1 MADEI
6 FKLDENGALALNT
19 ILSTENPASPY
30 KYDEVFTL
38 DTEGKVAIRVVG
50 ATGGGTPAAG
60 GGKLV
65 GFVDSSST
73 RFPPAQRL
81 DYVKVE
87 STETNFPFTVRGIT
101 FNNVNDSAIY
111 TGTQW
116 VKYSFIAETDS
127 LEVSTPADESLAGDK
142 TTQKAIN
149 IENKEAIEELQ
160 KLVNKMFIFK
170 GYIADTEPVGSIKE
184 GLYWYES
191 DVLPSSTDFPIQV
204 KVYEIVGG
212 TGRWSTSTIAY
223 TPNELDLWS
232 NLNDDQ
238 GYYWFAND
246 WNTIDSIGG
255 DLFED
260 VASLPTTNIDD
271 QVIYRTSRYKY
282 TRDGQEIP
290 EPTGYVV
297 LDDTM
302 VTADANGLHYDDAG
316 TTVDLEWALVSD
328 AVVADLIT
336 QGYVGA
342 ATSFESADFF
352 KGENADDY
360 FYKTSVTKELVWEL
374 YYNPTKN
381 AADYQMIGN
390 SGGTADVLVD
400 NITVQKIGGKL
411 QANAIID
418 VAMLPISN
426 IKANTIYRIVE
437 TTPIRMVKL
446 YTYENGNWINH
457 SRIEISQENYDLLT
471 TAQKNDGTIYIID
484 ELAQYLIQ
492 FTYKTLADKPSI
504 NGITLLDALTL
515 DDLGIYSKD
524 QIDAFLADKAQA
536 EFVDELPPT
545 LQHQVW
551 YYSKKY
557 EDGTLVPND
566 KRALYIYDDN
576 DVLQFMGVVGEVDLS
591 DYVAKENI
599 QTGLDNDFFYRYSN
613 GTTDYYTRTSSGD
626 SVTVYAMTFAGQ
638 KVTAITAQSESGA
651 IANDTLTFSGADYP
665 HNANGDGFYVIN
677 GTDKVVATSAL
688 SAVLDKAGRV
698 NDVKLNDKSLVENKE
713 AKLVGLDTIEN
724 NYFYKWAN
732 GTNYRYTKTKTIG
745 SGVDV
750 YTITFSGSEVDT
762 ITKDSATGVIAMAA
776 NGADLQLTQSSNTY
790 ILDNSYTAS
799 KYYIVG
805 AKEKLLTAGVVEE
818 AKDFS
823 KCFEG
828 LYMTPQPESDW
839 KYVGILPASNGS
851 TLKVEDDW
859 KELLLIARVSEG
871 SSYFN
876 LTNVVPK
883 QGFTQGNPN
892 GNNTFIGF
900 FWNESFNCKIRIGLE
915 GTGTNRVVKQN
926 YSNQTG
932 WVLNGTYV
940 YKRG

>member
-1 MADEI
+1 MASFD
-6 FKLDENGALALNT
+6 NT
-19 ILSTENPASPY
+19 RGGT
-30 KYDEVFTL
+30 K
-38 DTEGKVAIRVVG
+38 RVYIVG
-50 ATGGGTPAAG
+50 GSGSDPATGGGT
-60 GGKLV
+60 LV
-65 GFVDSSST
+65 GLVNAT
-73 RFPPAQRL
+73 TTAFPTAERL
-81 DYVKVE
+81 DYVKVDPA
-87 STETNFPFTVRGIT
+87 ETNFPFTVRGIT
-101 FNNVNDSAIY
+101 FNNINDSAIY

-116 VKYSFIAETDS
+116 VKYGFIAETDA
-127 LEVSTPADESLAGDK
+127 LEVSEPADESLAGDK
-142 TTQKAIN
+142 TTQQAIN

-160 KLVNKMFIFK
+160 KLVNKMFVFK
-170 GYIADTEPVGSIKE
+170 GYISDTEPVGTIKE
-184 GLYWYES
+184 GLYWYDS
-191 DVLPSSTDFPIQV
+191 ADLPSASDFPIQV

-212 TGRWSTSTIAY
+212 VGQWSTTTIAY

-232 NLNDDQ
+232 NVNDDQ

-246 WNTIDSIGG
+246 WNKIDAIGG
-255 DLFED
+255 NLFED
-260 VASLPTTNIDD
+260 VATLPTTNIDD

-282 TRDGQEIP
+282 TKEGVEIP
-290 EPTGYVV
+290 EPTGYTILDTAV
-297 LDDTM
+297 L
-302 VTADANGLHYDDAG
+302 TADENGVSWDNAG
-316 TTVDLEWALVSD
+316 TQVDLTWDMVSD
-328 AVVADLIT
+328 TQVADWIT
-336 QGYVGA
+336 AGVLGA
-342 ATSFESADFF
+342 ATSFETADFF

-360 FYKTSVTKELVWEL
+360 FYKTAVTKELVWEL

-381 AADYQMIGN
+381 PADYQMIGN

-418 VAMLPISN
+418 VASLPVSN

-446 YTYENGNWINH
+446 YTYENGTWINH
-457 SRIEISQENYDLLT
+457 SRIEISQENYDLLS

-484 ELAQYLIQ
+484 DLAQYLIQ

-551 YYSKKY
+551 YYSKKF

-591 DYVAKENI
+591 DYVAKENV
-599 QTGLDNDFFYRYSN
+599 QTGLDNDFFYRYTNAS
-613 GTTDYYTRTSSGD
+613 TDYYTRTSAAGD
-626 SVTVYAMTFAGQ
+626 VTVYAMTFAGQ
-638 KVTAITAQSESGA
+638 KVTEITAQSESGT
-651 IANDTLTFSGADYP
+651 IADDKLTFGGTEYD
-665 HNANGDGFYVIN
+665 HNANGDGFYVVN

-698 NDVKLNDKSLVENKE
+698 NDVKLNDKSLVESKE

-732 GTNYRYTKTKTIG
+732 GTNYRYTKTKAIG

-762 ITKDSATGVIAMAA
+762 ITKDSAKGVIAMAA

-823 KCFEG
+823 KCFENI
-828 LYMTPQPESDW
+828 YQTPNTQII
-839 KYVGILPASNGS
+839 KYGTDVYTATNMSSGIASSVDYDSNI
-851 TLKVEDDW
+851 K
-859 KELLLIARVSEG
+859 
-871 SSYFN
+871 
-876 LTNVVPK
+876 
-883 QGFTQGNPN
+883 TQGVRIGKTACVAFHKKLNVTSAMSNTWITVGTIAPAFRPKYSVPIVVSVYGMSTQTASVAGN
-892 GNNTFIGF
+892 YSAGGHITSDGLVRIWTALGVGNNMQ
-900 FWNESFNCKIRIGLE
+900 IR
-915 GTGTNRVVKQN
+915 V
-926 YSNQTG
+926 QTSMYELSDAALL
-932 WVLNGTYV
+932 V
-940 YKRG
+940 